1 LDQIEIDKILRH
13 TLSDFRISRSEKK
26 ILAQIIDELDADA
39 NDLAYLRHRAF
50 ELAREEI
57 ISPDAEAVL
66 NWLEEVNKVLR
77 SSNDESDPVYE
88 SQAFFSPGED
98 CLRKIRGL
106 FKTTVRQADI
116 CVFTITDD
124 RISDAIKDAQQRGV
138 KLRIITDNDKANDL
152 GSDIYNLGRAGID
165 VRVDQTANHMHHKF
179 AIFDSKSLLT
189 GSYNWT
195 RSACN
200 YNEENI
206 VVTREREL
214 ISQFSAEFNR
224 LWEELG

>member
-1 LDQIEIDKILRH
+1 MDQIEIDKILRH

-77 SSNDESDPVYE
+77 SSNAESDPVYE

-138 KLRIITDNDKANDL
+138 KLRIIT
-152 GSDIYNLGRAGID
+152 
-165 VRVDQTANHMHHKF
+165 
-179 AIFDSKSLLT
+179 
-189 GSYNWT
+189 
-195 RSACN
+195 
-200 YNEENI
+200 
-206 VVTREREL
+206 
-214 ISQFSAEFNR
+214 
-224 LWEELG
+224 